1 MKSMVQKQKKK
12 GYSKSMTEVLESIPL
27 DSVVEHL
34 TDDIASGPLL
44 EILFEDVWIL
54 AEEDVFGC
62 WTGLRRKNGEE
73 VHGPIYPLGGT
84 TFYTGA
90 RVCGCKACQEHVEAK
105 FKKN

>member
-1 MKSMVQKQKKK
+1 MI
-12 GYSKSMTEVLESIPL
+12 EVLETVPP
-27 DSVVEHL
+27 DPVVDRP

-44 EILFEDVWIL
+44 EILFEGVWIL

-62 WTGLRRKNGEE
+62 WTGLRRKNGED
-73 VHGPIYPLGGT
+73 VHGPIYPLGGK

-105 FKKN
+105 FKQN

>member
-1 MKSMVQKQKKK
+1 MQKQKKK
-12 GYSKSMTEVLESIPL
+12 EYNEAMIEVLETVPAGP
-27 DSVVEHL
+27 VVGHP

-44 EILFEDVWIL
+44 EILYEDVWVM

-73 VHGPIYPLGGT
+73 VHGPIYPLGGK
-84 TFYTGA
+84 TFYMGA

-105 FKKN
+105 LKKN